1 MKKIFLIAA
10 LISFSAIIAQTEK
23 GTFVISGKTGLGFNS
38 TTVKYN
44 YEGQTTNGPKTSSF
58 TISPGVG
65 YFIIDNLELGL
76 ELDYSNTKTKS
87 HFDKYYD
94 GYSVNYDAK
103 DIQNIFSIMPNVTYF
118 FSKTKVRPYLNTGI
132 GYANFKQESTSV
144 SSASDGSTYSYSYKK
159 NSGNGLTWNAGGGLA
174 YFITKS
180 FSLDLGLDYTKFT
193 YKKDGVKTKSG
204 VLGANIGI
212 SLFIK

>member
-10 LISFSAIIAQTEK
+10 LIYFSAIIAQTEK
-23 GTFVISGKTGLGFNS
+23 GTFVISGKSGLGFNS

-58 TISPGVG
+58 TISPSVG

-76 ELDYSNTKTKS
+76 ELDYSNKKTKS

-94 GYSVNYDAK
+94 DYSVMYDAK
-103 DIQNIFSIMPNVTYF
+103 EIQNIFSIMPNVTYF

-132 GYANFKQESTSV
+132 GFANFKLESTSV
-144 SSASDGSTYSYSYKK
+144 SSTSDGSAYYYEK

-180 FSLDLGLDYTKFT
+180 FSFDLGIDYTKFT